1 MNSFNH
7 YAYGSVVGWLYH
19 TAAGIASDSAN
30 PGFKNIIMRPKFDRR
45 LGFVKAKYRS
55 RVGVI
60 KSEWKYVNDKWV
72 WSFTIPEG
80 ATADVMLPH
89 ETVSKRYSA
98 GSYTLKEE

>member
-19 TAAGIASDSAN
+19 TAAGIASDPAN
-30 PGFKNIIMRPKFDRR
+30 PGFKNVIMRPKFDRR
-45 LGFVKAKYRS
+45 LGFVKAQYRS
-55 RVGVI
+55 RFGVI

-80 ATADVMLPH
+80 ATADVTLPGGKD
-89 ETVSKRYSA
+89 SRRYAS
-98 GSYTLKEE
+98 GCYTLHE